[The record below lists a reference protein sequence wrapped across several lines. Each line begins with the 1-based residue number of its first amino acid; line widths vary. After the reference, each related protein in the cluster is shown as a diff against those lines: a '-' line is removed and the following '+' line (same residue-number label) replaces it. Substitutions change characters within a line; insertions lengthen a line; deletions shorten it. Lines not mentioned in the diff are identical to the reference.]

1 MKEFPRKLRINTQL
15 QRELSELIVS
25 RLTDPRLDGVSIT
38 TVDVAPDLRNATIR
52 VSSLGSDDELDQ
64 AVSALHGAVPIL
76 RKALG
81 ARLRMRY
88 TPQLHFRADTQ
99 IRQADRLT
107 RLIRD
112 AVKSDQHGTPDASAD
127 PESDSDSKK
136 D

>member
-15 QRELSELIVS
+15 QRELSELIAS

-38 TVDVAPDLRNATIR
+38 MVDVAPDLRNATIR
-52 VSSLGSDDELDQ
+52 VSSLGSDDELEQ
-64 AVSALHGAVPIL
+64 AVTALHGAVPVL

-81 ARLRMRY
+81 ARMRMRY

-107 RLIRD
+107 RLIRE
-112 AVKSDQHGTPDASAD
+112 AVQSDRRHGSEPDAE
-127 PESDSDSKK
+127 PGK

>member
-52 VSSLGSDDELDQ
+52 VSSLGSDAELNK
-64 AVSALHGAVPIL
+64 AVTALHGAVPLL

-112 AVKSDQHGTPDASAD
+112 AVKSDQHPAAEPDAD
-127 PESDSDSKK
+127 PEKG
-136 D
+136 

>member
-25 RLTDPRLDGVSIT
+25 HLTDPRLDGVSIT
-38 TVDVAPDLRNATIR
+38 TVDVAGDLRNATIR
-52 VSSLGSDDELDQ
+52 VSSLGSDAELAQ
-64 AVSALHGAVPIL
+64 AVTALHGAVPLL

-81 ARLRMRY
+81 ARMRMRY

-107 RLIRD
+107 QLIRD
-112 AVKSDQHGTPDASAD
+112 AVQSDKKHLPDPD
-127 PESDSDSKK
+127 VEPDQG
-136 D
+136 

>member
-15 QRELSELIVS
+15 QRELSELIAS
-25 RLTDPRLDGVSIT
+25 RLTDPRVDGVSIT

-52 VSSLGSDDELDQ
+52 ISSLGTDEELEE
-64 AVSALHGAVPIL
+64 AVTALHGAVPIL

-81 ARLRMRY
+81 ARMRMRY

-112 AVKSDQHGTPDASAD
+112 AVQSDRRPSSEPDAEPDKS
-127 PESDSDSKK
+127 
-136 D
+136 